1 MVLVVGSLMLVA
13 HLPFLAF
20 SASSSSSSGSRAD
33 FEEDFV
39 HSFLSKPEKLT
50 TSKRLATRKE
60 GWVGRSQYE
69 NAVGVTIENWT
80 NQKLEFPEDFISEGA
95 RDMWYKPSEVRRH
108 TRDFGLLA
116 HGVRGSQSR
125 GSLCYLIEDSWPII
139 YICLG
144 WESRPKGVHVL
155 LAVTSKAMDYGSLLD
170 KELNG
175 LLMKDKMRFYKG
187 TDQYVVAVTAREE
200 EGGGILE
207 GSPPMHLVL
216 SVIPQR
222 LDVWAWEKYYKQ
234 AEVLQRIDVELLPT
248 EATPLPQPRNRPPI
262 DELENQPG
270 IFERKDL
277 LTRGSGLTQ
286 WVGNSTERGVMTA
299 AGGSVAIGVRLENW
313 SGYTLTQ
320 PEFVPNYGSA
330 SAKLP
335 VVSVGPGIVELAV
348 LKQEQAATGVSGI
361 LRWRIGTT
369 DTILSL
375 MVSVPYSRHLYS
387 SWVAAGLTKD
397 DLVPDFS
404 AMYSGTP
411 DSAWFVRAEM
421 GHSLEFSN
429 GELIL
434 VVTSDP
440 DTSRPVVRLAVVP
453 RNPTEVAPSITH
465 RLEGRPGEFDQQG
478 QGGRGKEG
486 DQSVMALRSSA
497 VHASQCHCPCMGS
510 GSSRSLCLLFHS
522 LLLLLAIKGIH

>member
-1 MVLVVGSLMLVA
+1 MLLVRSLLLLVY
-13 HLPFLAF
+13 LPFLTSS
-20 SASSSSSSGSRAD
+20 SASSSGAE
-33 FEEDFV
+33 FEEDFI

-50 TSKRLATRKE
+50 TSKRLEARKE
-60 GWVGRSQYE
+60 GWVGQSQYE

-95 RDMWYKPSEVRRH
+95 RDMWYKPLEVRPH
-108 TRDFGLLA
+108 MRDFGLLA
-116 HGVRGSQSR
+116 HGVRGSKSR
-125 GSLCYLIEDSWPII
+125 GSLCYLVEDSWPIV

-144 WESRPKGVHVL
+144 WESRSSGVHVL
-155 LAVTSKAMDYGSLLD
+155 LAVTSKALDYNSILN

-187 TDQYVVAVTAREE
+187 TDKYVIAVTAREE
-200 EGGGILE
+200 QEEGGVS
-207 GSPPMHLVL
+207 GSPPMHLIL

-234 AEVLQRIDVELLPT
+234 PEVLSRIDVELLPT
-248 EATPLPQPRNRPPI
+248 EPPAPLPEPQNGAPI
-262 DELENQPG
+262 DELEDQPG

-277 LTRGSGLTQ
+277 LTKGSGIIQ
-286 WVGNSTERGVMTA
+286 WVGNRTERGVLTA

-320 PEFVPNYGSA
+320 PEFLPNYGSA

-335 VVSVGPGIVELAV
+335 AVAVGPGFVELTV
-348 LKQEQAATGVSGI
+348 LKQEQAASGVSGI

-434 VVTSDP
+434 VVMSDAG
-440 DTSRPVVRLAVVP
+440 TSRPVVRLAVVP

-465 RLEGRPGEFDQQG
+465 RLEGRPGDYHEQNEA
-478 QGGRGKEG
+478 RGKEG
-486 DQSVMALRSSA
+486 DRSVMALRSSA

-510 GSSRSLCLLFHS
+510 GSSRALCFLLHS
-522 LLLLLAIKGIH
+522 LLLLLVGKQIH